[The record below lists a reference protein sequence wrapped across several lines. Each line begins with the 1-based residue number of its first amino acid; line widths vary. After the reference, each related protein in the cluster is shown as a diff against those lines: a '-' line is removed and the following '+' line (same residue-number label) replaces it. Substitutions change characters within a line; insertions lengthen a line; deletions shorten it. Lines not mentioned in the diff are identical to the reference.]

1 MWSPSNASSERLRLV
16 AEEIET
22 SGRWISF
29 LTPQEHQLFLVAVRH
44 SPETWDSFLKGQI
57 PCQLRYPNTEEDSA
71 LIVEVDAVNLAFK
84 VRYMLFESQVDAI
97 YSPGIEPFGSQVSA
111 GEKSSVAPS
120 EPPKKAGAAND
131 EDEDYDDDEEEDQE
145 QGPSGVLPLIII
157 DTKHE
162 DAEPSSMAKTQVVQ
176 RSLKRYDTFETD
188 VDQVKRFLRLKE
200 TDEGHTEVNGSGA
213 KSAANG
219 ADPASL
225 TGNLADMQNLSSFA
239 KAAQFGS
246 ANLCLKHLLTT
257 IDAHRHEMHVT
268 DVELRNLI
276 SDVRKNRSKW
286 ANEDRI
292 GQEEL
297 YEACER
303 VVQELRGYTEHSTA
317 FLNKVSKREAP
328 NYYDVIKNPMDLSSV
343 MRKIRS
349 LQYNSKSEFV
359 ADLNLI
365 WSNCLLY
372 NSDPAHYLRKHAI
385 AMRQKTQA
393 LTPLIPDVRIRSRAE
408 VEAEAEEEERQA
420 RESSK
425 RRRDSQSDPGKRSQ
439 KRRGTAADG
448 TVVKD
453 ESAEAGDITGASTPG
468 VSTPGA
474 PTPGASTPQAPAAT
488 ASGTETPTDTPADVS
503 AENTSATGTSATNTP
518 ATGTPATGTPAD
530 SRANTPAPG
539 AAPDAVQDA
548 TTTTGDITAGADA
561 DKDVSMTQDDSSD
574 DERSYPID
582 EGDYSTADVESTV
595 WNSVSRHARLACI
608 TLRQGLFSDNKLQM
622 DAEITPRT
630 PSAMLNFERTMKGE
644 ELAKQFSGM
653 SLLSNDSHDDDP
665 FMVEYEVNAG
675 LPPSPEGDSSAWLQ
689 AAVPKLADLPPSQYV
704 PRGQLNPLMMQNL
717 NEMQKIRR
725 LCAKILYIKDLQGG
739 QTDFGAMMP
748 GPGNETLASNV
759 IASGANAY
767 PGGSAGGGAGAGGLG
782 GATGIT
788 SEYKDIKDPEED
800 ISSRLPGAA
809 SIDRTAAISGIRKAA
824 AKLAMASG
832 FEAAQSSAMD
842 CLAGVAGDF
851 LQKLGAL
858 LMSNLE
864 APNSTA
870 SFASILKGSLEGVG
884 VEKLSQLTNYLGD
897 DVLRQGRRLAT
908 FRSRLN
914 STLVEILRP
923 EVERYQDEQF
933 NDNSDQFVLGQFSNE
948 LGDDYFGFRELGIDK
963 ELGVADLTIPFH
975 LLHQRIA
982 DSHSGVARNGN
993 VAEQDMPVPEYPP
1006 LLPKDISGLPE
1017 FVRPQFEDIFH
1028 KYEATKP
1035 SSQQQVTRSA
1045 SADSNDNNNSTGD
1058 GNDDS
1063 PAGDGSEDASTNSYI
1078 AQITSQVALS
1088 RAKVPASGKLAVRKK
1103 RFDHAYVLPK
1113 KELSPEPAQPGSNS
1127 NTTNGENHGNED
1139 QNADDD
1145 KENESLDQ
1153 SIDQLL
1159 SQPLNADTNM
1169 DTSAHANA
1177 NTNVHAKKSS
1187 DGAAANDVDMQFDEG
1202 DTSALGFSDSMAQ
1215 NGSLND
1221 NENDDEDEEDEDE
1234 EEDPTAGDD
1243 LMT

>member
-16 AEEIET
+16 AEEIEA

-44 SPETWDSFLKGQI
+44 SPETWDSFLKGLI

-71 LIVEVDAVNLAFK
+71 LMVDVDAVNLAFK

-97 YSPGIEPFGSQVSA
+97 YSPGIEPFGSQVNE
-111 GEKSSVAPS
+111 GEKSDTSTA
-120 EPPKKAGAAND
+120 EAPKKGGAAND
-131 EDEDYDDDEEEDQE
+131 EDEDYDDDDEEDQE
-145 QGPSGVLPLIII
+145 QGPSGVLPLIVI

-162 DAEPSSMAKTQVVQ
+162 DAEPSSMAKTQVIQ

-188 VDQVKRFLRLKE
+188 GDQVKRFLRLKE
-200 TDEGHTEVNGSGA
+200 TDEGNTEVNGSGA
-213 KSAANG
+213 KPSTNG
-219 ADPASL
+219 ADPAGI
-225 TGNLADMQNLSSFA
+225 TGNLAEMQNISSFA

-257 IDAHRHEMHVT
+257 IDAHRHEMQVT

-328 NYYDVIKNPMDLSSV
+328 NYYDVIKNPMDLSTV

-408 VEAEAEEEERQA
+408 VEAEAEEEERLA

-425 RRRDSQSDPGKRSQ
+425 RRRDSQSDSGKHHQ
-439 KRRGTAADG
+439 KRRGVAVDGGLVKDEATETGENVTDGEPTGETPGGTPAGVPAEASTKTPADG
-448 TVVKD
+448 T
-453 ESAEAGDITGASTPG
+453 STYG
-468 VSTPGA
+468 TPNDG
-474 PTPGASTPQAPAAT
+474 
-488 ASGTETPTDTPADVS
+488 
-503 AENTSATGTSATNTP
+503 NTP
-518 ATGTPATGTPAD
+518 ATGTPATGTPATSTPATGTPAVGTPASATPAD

-539 AAPDAVQDA
+539 TATHNAADTA
-548 TTTTGDITAGADA
+548 TGVDS
-561 DKDVSMTQDDSSD
+561 DKDVSMAQDESSD
-574 DERSYPID
+574 DERSYPVD
-582 EGDYSTADVESTV
+582 EEDYSAADVESTV

-608 TLRQGLFSDNKLQM
+608 TMRQGLFSNNKLQM

-630 PSAMLNFERTMKGE
+630 PSAMLNFERALNGE
-644 ELAKQFSGM
+644 ELATQFSGM

-675 LPPSPEGDSSAWLQ
+675 LPPNPEGDSSSWLQ
-689 AAVPKLADLPPSQYV
+689 AAVPKLADLPPSHYV
-704 PRGQLNPLMMQNL
+704 PQGELNPLIMQNL

-759 IASGANAY
+759 IASGAYSGGNA
-767 PGGSAGGGAGAGGLG
+767 GGSGGIGAGGGAGGS
-782 GATGIT
+782 T
-788 SEYKDIKDPEED
+788 SEYRDIKDPEED

-809 SIDRTAAISGIRKAA
+809 SIDRTAAISGMRRAA

-832 FEAAQSSAMD
+832 FEAAQTSAMD
-842 CLAGVAGDF
+842 CLGGVAGDF
-851 LQKLGAL
+851 LQKLGSL

-884 VEKLSQLTNYLGD
+884 VERLSQLTNYLGD

-982 DSHSGVARNGN
+982 DSHSGVARNGT
-993 VAEQDMPVPEYPP
+993 VSELDMPVPEYPP
-1006 LLPKDISGLPE
+1006 LLPKDIPGLPS
-1017 FVRPQFEDIFH
+1017 FVRPQFENIFQ
-1028 KYEATKP
+1028 KYAASKP
-1035 SSQQQVTRSA
+1035 PSQQQVTTSA
-1045 SADSNDNNNSTGD
+1045 SADNNDNSTGSSGSGD
-1058 GNDDS
+1058 A
-1063 PAGDGSEDASTNSYI
+1063 AGDGSDEASTNNYI
-1078 AQITSQVALS
+1078 AQITSQVTLA

-1103 RFDHAYVLPK
+1103 KFDHAFVLPK
-1113 KELSPEPAQPGSNS
+1113 KEASPEPGLSADGS
-1127 NTTNGENHGNED
+1127 GENQD
-1139 QNADDD
+1139 PNADDE

-1159 SQPLNADTNM
+1159 SQPLDADTKKN
-1169 DTSAHANA
+1169 DTTSSSAPQ
-1177 NTNVHAKKSS
+1177 TSE
-1187 DGAAANDVDMQFDEG
+1187 GASHDVDMQFGEG
-1202 DTSALGFSDSMAQ
+1202 DPSAYGFDDSLPQ
-1215 NGSLND
+1215 NGGL
-1221 NENDDEDEEDEDE
+1221 NENNDEEDEDDEDE
-1234 EEDPTAGDD
+1234 EEDPAAGDD
-1243 LMT
+1243 LMS